1 VGDTEQRQKKTLIGN
16 VLKSKMDKT
25 VVVSVERLK
34 KHPLYGKYIK
44 RRVKYMAHDEKN
56 DCRAGDRVLIIETR
70 PLSKLKAWRVGEILE
85 RAK

>member
-1 VGDTEQRQKKTLIGN
+1 MGDTEAGQKKTLIGS

-44 RRVKYMAHDEKN
+44 RRVKYMVHDEKN
-56 DCRAGDRVLIIETR
+56 DCREGDRVLIIETR
-70 PLSKLKAWRVGEILE
+70 PMSKLKAWRVGEILE

>member
-1 VGDTEQRQKKTLIGN
+1 VSGTETGQKKTLIGN

-44 RRVKYMAHDEKN
+44 RRVKYMVHDESN
-56 DCRAGDRVLIIETR
+56 DCRKGDRVSIIETR

>member
-1 VGDTEQRQKKTLIGN
+1 MGERVTGQKKTLIGN

-44 RRVKYMAHDEKN
+44 RRVKYMVHDEKN
-56 DCRAGDRVLIIETR
+56 DCSAGDRVEIVETR
-70 PLSKLKAWRVGEILE
+70 PISKLKAWRVSEILE
-85 RAK
+85 KAK

>member
-1 VGDTEQRQKKTLIGN
+1 MGERAQGQKKTLIGS
-16 VLKSKMDKT
+16 VLKNKMDKT

-44 RRVKYMAHDEKN
+44 RRVKYMVHDEKN
-56 DCRAGDRVLIIETR
+56 DCRPGDRVTIIETR
-70 PLSKLKAWRVGEILE
+70 PLSKLKAWRIGEILE

>member
-1 VGDTEQRQKKTLIGN
+1 MGERAQGQKKTLIGS
-16 VLKSKMDKT
+16 VLKNKMDKT

-44 RRVKYMAHDEKN
+44 RRVKYMVHDEKN
-56 DCRAGDRVLIIETR
+56 DCRPGDRVTIIETR
-70 PLSKLKAWRVGEILE
+70 PISKLKAWRIGEILE

>member
-1 VGDTEQRQKKTLIGN
+1 MGEREKGQKKTLIGK
-16 VLKSKMDKT
+16 VLKSRMDKT

-44 RRVKYMAHDEKN
+44 RRVKYMVHDEKN
-56 DCRAGDRVLIIETR
+56 ACNAGDRVLIVETR
-70 PLSKLKAWRVGEILE
+70 PMSKLKAWRVSEILE

>member
-1 VGDTEQRQKKTLIGN
+1 VSGTETGQKKTLIGN
-16 VLKSKMDKT
+16 VLKSKMNKT

-44 RRVKYMAHDEKN
+44 RRVKYMVHDESN
-56 DCRAGDRVLIIETR
+56 DCREGDKVTIIETR

-85 RAK
+85 KAK

>member
-1 VGDTEQRQKKTLIGN
+1 VGERAQGQKKTLIGN
-16 VLKSKMDKT
+16 VLKNKMDKT

-44 RRVKYMAHDEKN
+44 RRVKYMVHDEKN
-56 DCRAGDRVLIIETR
+56 DCRPGDRVTIIETR
-70 PLSKLKAWRVGEILE
+70 PISKLKAWRIGEILE

>member
-1 VGDTEQRQKKTLIGN
+1 VGEREKGQKKTLIGK
-16 VLKSKMDKT
+16 VLKSRMDKT

-44 RRVKYMAHDEKN
+44 RRVKYMVHDEKN
-56 DCRAGDRVLIIETR
+56 ACNAGDRVLIVETR
-70 PLSKLKAWRVGEILE
+70 PMSKLKAWRVSEILE